1 MAKGKAMQMS
11 EPTTRQEPRYE
22 RKIKA
27 VTRKTMETSGKEK
40 RVDVLFLLSVCK
52 HTGKMA

>member
-1 MAKGKAMQMS
+1 MQMS

-27 VTRKTMETSGKEK
+27 VTRKTMETSEKEK